1 MHRIARLTVAA
12 LSFATLLGGLLLGSG
27 AMATPAGAST
37 TIGQTGADSAR
48 GCFGGTVNS
57 LVQVST
63 GSGVPS
69 YVVPSGIN
77 EITSWSA
84 QGSFTNSLMALEIWR
99 PTTTPGSYVLVG
111 ISPAETIVNTLNT
124 FTLASPISVQAGD
137 VLGQGSSALSDFC
150 FVTDSGPAGDVVGL
164 AALGSTSPGTT
175 VAFTDVPFAG
185 ELNMAAYRDL
195 SDPTP
200 NHHHVSA
207 RGHCRSAL
215 LLSAPGQRGNPALH
229 LEQVRAREAEVFY
242 RGGSAFQRAVSSRAR
257 LRGRERTRSSSSV
270 CKRQHSTRTRRRRHR
285 NSRSPSIRK
294 GLIHEPGCAVHG
306 RLAVGKHPS
315 LDNRPE
321 PGVIGGTFHAS
332 RLDLSFSR

>member
-185 ELNMAAYRDL
+185 ELNMAASGISLTQLRITTTSLPEATVGQPYSFQL
-195 SDPTP
+195 QASGGTP
-200 NHHHVSA
+200 PYTWNKY
-207 RGHCRSAL
+207 G
-215 LLSAPGQRGNPALH
+215 P
-229 LEQVRAREAEVFY
+229 
-242 RGGSAFQRAVSSRAR
+242 
-257 LRGRERTRSSSSV
+257 RGRGVLPWRVSLS
-270 CKRQHSTRTRRRRHR
+270 KG
-285 NSRSPSIRK
+285 
-294 GLIHEPGCAVHG
+294 GLISGTPKRAGTYTIIVKCLQAS
-306 RLAVGKHPS
+306 AQHPHQTQATQE
-315 LDNRPE
+315 LTLTVNP
-321 PGVIGGTFHAS
+321 
-332 RLDLSFSR
+332 

>member
-1 MHRIARLTVAA
+1 MRHLPVDLGHPIAGADVACYTICRRCGYGLEASREVIGMHRIARLTVAA
-12 LSFATLLGGLLLGSG
+12 FSFATLLGGLLLGSG
-27 AMATPAGAST
+27 AVATPAGAST

-137 VLGQGSSALSDFC
+137 VLGQGSRRVIRLLLCDGLW
-150 FVTDSGPAGDVVGL
+150 SGGRCCRV
-164 AALGSTSPGTT
+164 GSTG
-175 VAFTDVPFAG
+175 VDVTRHHCGVHGRTIRRGAQYG
-185 ELNMAAYRDL
+185 RLRDL
-195 SDPTP
+195 CDPTP

-215 LLSAPGQRGNPALH
+215 LLSAPGRRGNPALH
-229 LEQVRAREAEVFY
+229 LEQVRAERPRCSTVAGQPFK
-242 RGGSAFQRAVSSRAR
+242 
-257 LRGRERTRSSSSV
+257 GRS
-270 CKRQHSTRTRRRRHR
+270 HL
-285 NSRSPSIRK
+285 
-294 GLIHEPGCAVHG
+294 G
-306 RLAVGKHPS
+306 
-315 LDNRPE
+315 
-321 PGVIGGTFHAS
+321 HA
-332 RLDLSFSR
+332 